1 MNLSNNDL
9 SKIEGISFC
18 HHLVELD
25 LSINRIVRIEGLEE
39 LSQLEILRMN
49 GNEVSV
55 LEKLERLGKLRILEV
70 MRNKICNIDHIAF
83 ITSIEELQLAENKL
97 DDLDRVGKAV
107 LNLKRLR
114 TLTLNGNP
122 IEQHRDYR
130 LRVLENENVMML
142 DSSEI
147 KPQLRDHL
155 DDMKKKQDLDEIVE
169 LTTNEYMAR
178 IEREQFRKT
187 QSVNFF
193 RAREKEIE
201 DAFLEYRSQMER
213 ELEDCVSYIQGLSNR
228 KDLLD
233 RSYLATEDG
242 MHEWRTMLD
251 EAQRQRQEDTEAQE
265 DQRKGNLRQE
275 AVQQSAGMSFTG
287 KLYELSF
294 RRPDLWRRMKSME
307 LKQTQMEEREQA
319 DEQRKLRFVEMRK
332 SAISRGLFLF
342 ISFVFCFAFLLCLLL
357 CGVCSSGRSERRQWT
372 QTRSAAGTGRKKCCA
387 LSMKCNSTQIS
398 GGMKML
404 RKMTIQAGVPR
415 AAAVHRREV
424 ANQEPRP
431 TRQTLAVGGARRV
444 EAEAVRRRVW
454 SLWAPRGRP
463 LQARA
468 RVAPAVAVTG
478 AAKMILRVEAAV
490 EAGQTAEAAVT
501 RNLRRAA
508 NRRRH
513 RGKWPQLG
521 QGRQVAAK
529 KLLDLRWEKR
539 RRVAGGAEKRKLDVP
554 DVSSQARGEATR
566 WTSYPAYP
574 GTCRKVVLS
583 PPWNKTGYLVP
594 TPFCLPEGTSGVWAA
609 FCMHAKNPAHLHV
622 HPANNTKV
630 VYGW

>member
-1 MNLSNNDL
+1 MKVEKLLKDQTRKVAAESLPASWGLEPNDTIQLYELDLHLCQVKSLRGFPEPGVSPLIEVYERERQVGQQWYIVSLDASVNHIRRMRNLEALSPLRSLNLSTNQISSIKGLEELSNLRVLNLSNNDL

-55 LEKLERLGKLRILEV
+55 LEKLERLGKLRILEA

-130 LRVLENENVMML
+130 LRVLENEQVMML

-233 RSYLATEDG
+233 RSFLATEDG

-319 DEQRKLRFVEMRK
+319 DEQRKLRPVGTTKQQHMR
-332 SAISRGLFLF
+332 
-342 ISFVFCFAFLLCLLL
+342 
-357 CGVCSSGRSERRQWT
+357 
-372 QTRSAAGTGRKKCCA
+372 A
-387 LSMKCNSTQIS
+387 L
-398 GGMKML
+398 
-404 RKMTIQAGVPR
+404 V
-415 AAAVHRREV
+415 
-424 ANQEPRP
+424 
-431 TRQTLAVGGARRV
+431 
-444 EAEAVRRRVW
+444 
-454 SLWAPRGRP
+454 
-463 LQARA
+463 
-468 RVAPAVAVTG
+468 
-478 AAKMILRVEAAV
+478 
-490 EAGQTAEAAVT
+490 
-501 RNLRRAA
+501 
-508 NRRRH
+508 
-513 RGKWPQLG
+513 
-521 QGRQVAAK
+521 
-529 KLLDLRWEKR
+529 
-539 RRVAGGAEKRKLDVP
+539 
-554 DVSSQARGEATR
+554 
-566 WTSYPAYP
+566 
-574 GTCRKVVLS
+574 
-583 PPWNKTGYLVP
+583 
-594 TPFCLPEGTSGVWAA
+594 
-609 FCMHAKNPAHLHV
+609 
-622 HPANNTKV
+622 
-630 VYGW
+630 